1 MRTSLL
7 NSFIVAA
14 LVGTFFHAHVAMCA
28 DEDTK
33 PAGEGAEEIEQFD
46 PQSYNCEKFLADL
59 DSPKGQGQEAGMAL
73 IWAHGFHSAVYGT
86 DEVGALNEKAA
97 GEFAVQY
104 GTYCKEHK
112 KETFSRAAY
121 NLTREDQG
129 E

>member
-1 MRTSLL
+1 MHKSLFK
-7 NSFIVAA
+7 SFIFAA
-14 LVGTFFHAHVAMCA
+14 LVGSVLNVPVAMCA
-28 DEDTK
+28 EEEAK
-33 PAGEGAEEIEQFD
+33 PANAEAEEMEQFD
-46 PQSYNCEKFLADL
+46 PQSYSCGKFIADL
-59 DSPKGQGQEAGMAL
+59 ESPKGQGQEAGMAL

-104 GTYCKEHK
+104 GSYCKEHK

-121 NLTREDQG
+121 NLTKED